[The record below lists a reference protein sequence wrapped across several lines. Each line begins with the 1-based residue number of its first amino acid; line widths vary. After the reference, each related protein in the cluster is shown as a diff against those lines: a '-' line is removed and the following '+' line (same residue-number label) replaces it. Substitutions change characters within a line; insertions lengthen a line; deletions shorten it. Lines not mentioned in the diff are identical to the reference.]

1 MNVMEKVFLLK
12 KIKNGSMN
20 NMSLKVFFDTNELLD
35 WALIRTKNYPNAKDA
50 LKKVFDRDILGYVTG
65 HSLTDF
71 FYITRKDLSKEDRH
85 QFLLMMANNFT
96 ILTEPNDAFLSVLT
110 DPNFSDLEDGL
121 QMQCAKDAVLDY
133 IVTENIEHFK
143 NSKVQALTAQEFN
156 ALYEAM

>member
-1 MNVMEKVFLLK
+1 
-12 KIKNGSMN
+12 MN
-20 NMSLKVFFDTNELLD
+20 NMSLKVFFDTNEVISI
-35 WALIRTKNYPNAKDA
+35 ALERNSSYN
-50 LKKVFDRDILGYVTG
+50 ILQKLFNDVVNGKIKGYVTG

-71 FYITRKDLSKEDRH
+71 FYITRKDLSKEDSH
-85 QFLLMMANNFT
+85 QFLLMIANNFT

-156 ALYEAM
+156 ALYETM

>member
-1 MNVMEKVFLLK
+1 
-12 KIKNGSMN
+12 
-20 NMSLKVFFDTNELLD
+20 MSLKVFFDTNELLD
-35 WALIRTKNYPNAKDA
+35 YALERTKNFSNAKEA
-50 LKKVFDRDILGYVTG
+50 LGKVFVKDIAGYVTG

-143 NSKVQALTAQEFN
+143 NSKV
-156 ALYEAM
+156 